1 VLHAEFYAT
10 MAGAYSWTSRI
21 SDGLAKAMREICER
35 LDLQGYGPLLRSLP
49 LFFWSIAGSVSE
61 GHRLADE
68 ARQRSDP
75 K

>member
-1 VLHAEFYAT
+1 LDETDQRWGCEGNA
-10 MAGAYSWTSRI
+10 
-21 SDGLAKAMREICER
+21 REIYER